1 MMSALGDI
9 IYVLGILIPLLGLVI
24 RNYMLNLMGF
34 VMGTIGFLVFVS
46 NQTDITFS
54 ASTFYISFLP
64 LAFGL
69 INFAFFFDWLRE
81 ERI

>member
-1 MMSALGDI
+1 MSALGDI
-9 IYVLGILIPLLGLVI
+9 IYILGILIPLLGIIV

-34 VMGTIGFLVFVS
+34 VMGTIGFLVFVQG
-46 NQTDITFS
+46 QTDIAFS
-54 ASTFYISFLP
+54 SSTFYIGFIP

-69 INFAFFFDWLRE
+69 VNFAFFFDWLRE

>member
-1 MMSALGDI
+1 MSALGDV
-9 IYVLGILIPLLGLVI
+9 IYILGILVPLLGIIV
-24 RNYMLNLMGF
+24 RNFMLNLMGF

-54 ASTFYISFLP
+54 ASTFYISFVP
-64 LAFGL
+64 LAFCL
-69 INFAFFFDWLRE
+69 INMAFFFEWLRE